1 MLSLFVIFL
10 ATVLISF
17 ICSFIESSLLSSQI
31 SYLVQMREE
40 GAGWANKALEYKK
53 QTSVPITAIVILN
66 TIANTAGATLIGAL
80 ASVHFENVSYGL
92 ISAVLTITIL
102 IFSEIIPKT
111 LGSLY
116 WKKIMPI
123 TITIVTGVIYLTYPF
138 VRITLYFTK
147 RLSSEDGGSSNL
159 DRKEIYALAK
169 KGEEEGVFNPQET
182 HIIQHFISCYH
193 HPVFSVMTPRRA
205 AFIIHYKTP
214 CIDMLQYKE
223 FEQFSRIPLFFDK
236 KKHRVYSYVLK
247 SDILR
252 EIVEKRENTPVHKI
266 SRPAIVTFEYY
277 PLHQV
282 FNKMLQKKEHI
293 AVVVDEYGI
302 FSGIITLE
310 DILEALLGLK
320 IIDEKDIN
328 PDFRER
334 IKHSQKKGEGS
345 F

>member
-1 MLSLFVIFL
+1 MLSLFLIFV

-17 ICSFIESSLLSSQI
+17 TCSFIESSLLSSQI
-31 SYLVQMREE
+31 SYLVQMRED
-40 GAGWANKALEYKK
+40 GANWANKALEFKR
-53 QTSVPITAIVILN
+53 QTSVPITAIVTLN

-80 ASVHFENVSYGL
+80 ASIHFENISYGL
-92 ISAVLTITIL
+92 ISAILTITIL

-116 WKKIMPI
+116 WKKTMAI
-123 TITIVTGVIYLTYPF
+123 TVAIIIGVIYLTYPF
-138 VRITLYFTK
+138 VQITLFLTRRLNTENTK
-147 RLSSEDGGSSNL
+147 KTTL

-169 KGEEEGVFNPQET
+169 KGEEEGLFNPQET

-193 HPVFSVMTPRRA
+193 HPVFSVMTPRKA
-205 AFIIHYKTP
+205 AFIVHYKTP
-214 CIDMLQYKE
+214 CGGMTQYKE
-223 FEQFSRIPLFFDK
+223 FEQFSRIPLFLDK

-247 SDILR
+247 SDVLK
-252 EIVEKRENTPVHKI
+252 EIVEKREATPVYKI

-320 IIDEKDIN
+320 IIDEKDIH
-328 PDFRER
+328 PDFREKIR
-334 IKHSQKKGEGS
+334 GQA
-345 F
+345 